1 MKTKLVAALA
11 VFCFIAIMAVPTVQA
26 DAGSD
31 TGYSSQLDAN
41 GQKVC
46 QEVGDRF
53 ASEIS
58 GGNPQGK
65 LQFLISLSDPVLF
78 ETEEQAAAY
87 ATDMVNSAL
96 AAIYYT
102 DAEAVWLW
110 NLPITV
116 VDVTVTCGDVK
127 ITYPS
132 SDRAPGTYVMPVSVM
147 FSVEVPGDVAD
158 DPSTEANETY
168 GVITELREAR
178 FEVGGSVSEKVKAIA
193 DRLHSVSIVDNP
205 TEDAS
210 SGDDGESSDGP
221 RVTDVGNAY
230 DALVGGSSSTEGLA
244 AAFTYLC
251 RYNGVEAYTVR
262 GAVVTPD
269 GEETGCWNV
278 VRDDDEAGTVY
289 AVDVSMYNGDDR
301 SPLMAGA
308 STPVSA
314 TGDGFSAVHVADL
327 DLASGTTLSPI
338 AISTSGYDWPDDRTF
353 MEKYGTHVFATV
365 LVAIVAAVLV
375 YALRTGNV

>member
-78 ETEEQAAAY
+78 ETEEQATAY

-116 VDVTVTCGDVK
+116 VDVTVTCG
-127 ITYPS
+127 
-132 SDRAPGTYVMPVSVM
+132 YV
-147 FSVEVPGDVAD
+147 
-158 DPSTEANETY
+158 
-168 GVITELREAR
+168 
-178 FEVGGSVSEKVKAIA
+178 
-193 DRLHSVSIVDNP
+193 
-205 TEDAS
+205 
-210 SGDDGESSDGP
+210 
-221 RVTDVGNAY
+221 
-230 DALVGGSSSTEGLA
+230 
-244 AAFTYLC
+244 
-251 RYNGVEAYTVR
+251 
-262 GAVVTPD
+262 
-269 GEETGCWNV
+269 
-278 VRDDDEAGTVY
+278 
-289 AVDVSMYNGDDR
+289 
-301 SPLMAGA
+301 
-308 STPVSA
+308 
-314 TGDGFSAVHVADL
+314 
-327 DLASGTTLSPI
+327 
-338 AISTSGYDWPDDRTF
+338 
-353 MEKYGTHVFATV
+353 
-365 LVAIVAAVLV
+365 
-375 YALRTGNV
+375 